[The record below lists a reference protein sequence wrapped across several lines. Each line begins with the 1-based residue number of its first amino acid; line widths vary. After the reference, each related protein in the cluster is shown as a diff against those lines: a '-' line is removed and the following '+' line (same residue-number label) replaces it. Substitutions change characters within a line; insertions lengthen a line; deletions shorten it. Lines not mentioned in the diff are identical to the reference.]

1 MKRNFLATAGF
12 AVLAFLAGSPAAA
25 QLAGEPYIHDPST
38 VIESDGKY
46 FTFGTGG
53 GGLMSDDG
61 YTWHRGALR
70 PGGGLAPDTIKIG
83 DRYYVAYAV
92 GGGGMSGGHASNVKV
107 MWTKSLDPKSPNFGF
122 HNVGIVASSNG
133 VEDNDAIDPA
143 FLYAK
148 GHLWLSYGTYFGTI
162 RIVELDPKTGDRV
175 KGNKAVDV
183 AIDME
188 ASDMMYRDGWY
199 YLLGTHGTCCDGPN
213 SSYNI
218 RVGRSKNIL
227 GPYVDNMGVPLL
239 KGGGKLVAAG
249 SGRVYGV
256 GHFGLLD
263 LGDGV
268 QKFSMHYEADMDR
281 GGLSV
286 LDIRPL
292 LWKDGWP
299 VGGDHFV
306 PGTYEIQS
314 ERGGGAL
321 ELAVDFV
328 RIDVPRRHGP
338 PPGMPAPGPNGAMPE
353 PPPEGFSFFGPPKGP
368 IAPLP
373 DMTLAQDSAAWPAG
387 KIDVQLNDYMTRPHQ
402 KWTVTPVPDAG
413 GYPGAP
419 YYKIT
424 IAETD
429 RALTAMADGSVVAQ
443 PSFTGAAEQLWR
455 IDQLTDGTYR
465 IMPKTTPGSQPL
477 ALTATGRSSLA
488 LLKFEPNGDRS
499 RWNFR
504 KP

>member
-1 MKRNFLATAGF
+1 MKRNFLASAGF
-12 AVLAFLAGSPAAA
+12 ALAFLAGSPAAA

-38 VIESDGKY
+38 VVESDGKY

-107 MWTKSLDPKSPNFGF
+107 IWTKSLDPKSPNFGF
-122 HNVGIVASSNG
+122 HDVGIVASSNG

-143 FLYAK
+143 FLYAN

-249 SGRVYGV
+249 AGRVYGV

-328 RIDVPRRHGP
+328 RIDVPRRRGP

-368 IAPLP
+368 ITPLP

-443 PSFTGAAEQLWR
+443 PSFTGATEQLWR

-504 KP
+504 RP